1 MFADIDPSTLT
12 LDPRGRGIRHHAA
25 HLRDRRRSC
34 LWHRVRCGGLGT
46 LAARRGLKLIYDAAH
61 AFGTTHNGRPLAS
74 FGDASMLSF
83 HATKLFHTAEGGA
96 LIVGDPVTKAN
107 VDLQRNFGIA
117 SETEV
122 VLPGI
127 NAKMSELSA
136 ALGLSV
142 LPHLA
147 GERQRRAR
155 VAAVYDRE
163 FSPVPGV
170 TPVRPS
176 PASTDRVQYYVIR
189 VDPAAAGCTRD
200 DLYAGL
206 KRFNVHTRRYFW
218 PLCSDFRHIGNSP
231 AQRRRV
237 CPSRTAPPARCC
249 ACRCTAP

>member
-1 MFADIDPSTLT
+1 MEARAPWL
-12 LDPRGRGIRHHAA
+12 RGAG
-25 HLRDRRRSC
+25 
-34 LWHRVRCGGLGT
+34 
-46 LAARRGLKLIYDAAH
+46 KLIYDAAH

-142 LPHLA
+142 LPHSRASADAGRASPPSTTANFRQCQALHRCGHRPPPPTACSTTSSASTPRLPAARATTSMQASSGSTCIREVFLA
-147 GERQRRAR
+147 SLQR
-155 VAAVYDRE
+155 
-163 FSPVPGV
+163 FSPY
-170 TPVRPS
+170 R
-176 PASTDRVQYYVIR
+176 
-189 VDPAAAGCTRD
+189 
-200 DLYAGL
+200 
-206 KRFNVHTRRYFW
+206 
-218 PLCSDFRHIGNSP
+218 
-231 AQRRRV
+231 
-237 CPSRTAPPARCC
+237 
-249 ACRCTAP
+249 